1 MEPWGRRVLDAP
13 VADAPPAT
21 ETSRTSRASR
31 GFVAAAF
38 STFVALVSHVLAG
51 GEVPGLLGIVV
62 PLVLAAPACLAL
74 AGVRRSWLRLSVS
87 VALSQVLFHTLFV
100 LGTAGSASVHAVGDA
115 GIHAGHGAQP
125 ALMVMSSS
133 ATAAHPTH
141 GDGWMLLA
149 HALAGLV
156 TVVVLH
162 RAEAVLARLTHLSS
176 RVVAFLLPPVVRVV
190 TLPAHPRTALASTA
204 GTWAPILRSVV
215 SSGVVRRGPPALSL
229 V

>member
-13 VADAPPAT
+13 
-21 ETSRTSRASR
+21 SRASR
-31 GFVAAAF
+31 GFVAAGF
-38 STFVALVSHVLAG
+38 STFVALISHVLAG

-74 AGVRRSWLRLSVS
+74 AGLRRSWLRLSIS

-100 LGTAGSASVHAVGDA
+100 LGTAGSASVHVVQDA
-115 GIHAGHGAQP
+115 GMHAGHGAQP
-125 ALMVMSSS
+125 ALMVVSTSGAEVHS
-133 ATAAHPTH
+133 GHS
-141 GDGWMLLA
+141 DGWMWLA

-162 RAEAVLARLTHLSS
+162 RAEAVLARLTRLSS
-176 RVVAFLLPPVVRVV
+176 RVAAFLLPPVVRIV
-190 TLPAHPRTALASTA
+190 TLPAHPRTALTSAA